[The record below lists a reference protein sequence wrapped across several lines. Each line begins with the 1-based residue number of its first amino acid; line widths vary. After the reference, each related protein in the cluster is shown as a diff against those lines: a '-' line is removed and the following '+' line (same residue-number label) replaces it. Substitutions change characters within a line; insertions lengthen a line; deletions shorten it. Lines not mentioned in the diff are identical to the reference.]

1 MLSTPDH
8 FGPRLFRTGAIPEN
22 QRFRAWNEVVNGW
35 LLGVESKPASDAPFR
50 GSACLRALP
59 DLRFGHGLLDGTL
72 NRRTSAIVSQD
83 NDDFF
88 LFVNSGGAFAAS
100 QRGQET
106 EIAVGGAYLMSC
118 AEPGEYRWPEG
129 MKLTVI
135 RVRQEPIAAL
145 ARNACDNLGR
155 AILPDN
161 EGLRLLIGYL
171 RGLHDAAP
179 FSSAEVCALVTHHVE
194 DILALALGAMG
205 DGREL
210 ARARGLRAARLKAV
224 QTHIERNLG
233 RPDLSP
239 EFIARRF
246 GISLRTLQR
255 LFEEEGTSFTEYVME
270 KRLSR
275 AYTALSNW
283 RSGGA
288 GGIADVALASGF
300 GNISYFNRAF
310 RARYGATP
318 SDIRASNIQPIPSNS
333 AVDR

>member
-1 MLSTPDH
+1 
-8 FGPRLFRTGAIPEN
+8 
-22 QRFRAWNEVVNGW
+22 
-35 LLGVESKPASDAPFR
+35 
-50 GSACLRALP
+50 
-59 DLRFGHGLLDGTL
+59 LLDGTL
-72 NRRTSAIVSQD
+72 SRRTQTIVSQD
-83 NDDFF
+83 NDDLF

-100 QRGQET
+100 QRGEET

-135 RVRQEPIAAL
+135 RAKQEPVAAL

-155 AILPDN
+155 AIRPDN

-171 RGLHDAAP
+171 RGLHDAKP
-179 FSSAEVCALVTHHVE
+179 FSSAEVCALVTHHVQ
-194 DILALALGAMG
+194 DLLALALGAMG

-224 QTHIERNLG
+224 QTHIGRNLA

-239 EFIARRF
+239 DFIAQRF

-255 LFEEEGTSFTEYVME
+255 VFEEEGTNFSEYLME
-270 KRLSR
+270 KRLAR
-275 AYTALSNW
+275 AYSALSNW
-283 RSGGA
+283 QSGDA
-288 GGIADVALASGF
+288 GGIADVALSSGF

-310 RARYGATP
+310 RARYGVTP
-318 SDIRASNIQPIPSNS
+318 SDVKAARCEGATKI
-333 AVDR
+333 